1 MLIHHENIQRCFKQN
16 LAWATRIDIAS
27 AWATSN
33 AGLRA
38 LQNNRTKPLRIRAVI
53 GLSGNSTDPATLAT
67 LADIGKLRIT
77 DESRLFHPKVYMF
90 HGKGKSIAW
99 VGSANFTSGGFGKNE
114 ELLFEISDTKAV
126 EEWFNQLWKR
136 CGPLDEEILVK
147 YTERY
152 DKWRQSNPT
161 RPSPPPEKDNIEP
174 LKLLENVSDW
184 KSYIDALEQCDSWWQ
199 AGYSWSVLGET
210 HSWSETIQVL
220 HDILMRKDWNTMSE
234 FDKKRLL
241 GLTSNQGGWGL
252 LGRMRAPAISSVFG
266 HNSEKIKRLI
276 QSVTEFTDSDFP
288 HKAVKAYE
296 KLLKYKG
303 IGPGI
308 ATRLL
313 TLARPDRFVSL
324 NDASKKGLAD
334 SFGLAPSTLRNPKN
348 YGHLLEVIYSQDWY
362 RETDPETE
370 STIWWMRAALLDC
383 FVYEA

>member
-1 MLIHHENIQRCFKQN
+1 MLINHENIQRCFKKN
-16 LAWATRIDIAS
+16 IAWATGIDIAS

-53 GLSGNSTDPATLAT
+53 GLSGYSTDPATLAT
-67 LADIGKLRIT
+67 LVDIGKLRIT
-77 DESRLFHPKVYMF
+77 DESRLFHPKVYLF

-114 ELLFEISDTKAV
+114 ELLFEISNTKTV
-126 EEWFNQLWKR
+126 EAWFNQLWKR

-147 YTERY
+147 YAERH
-152 DKWRQSNPT
+152 DEWRQLNPP
-161 RPSPPPEKDNIEP
+161 RPPPSPEKDDIEP

-199 AGYSWSVLGET
+199 AGHPWSVLGET

-220 HDILMRKDWNTMSE
+220 HDILMRKDWHTMSE
-234 FDKKRLL
+234 YDKKRLL
-241 GLTSNQGGWGL
+241 GLTISQGCWGL

-276 QSVTEFTDSDFP
+276 QSVAEFTDSDFP

-296 KLLKYKG
+296 KLLKYEG

-313 TLARPDRFVSL
+313 TLAKPDRFVSL

-334 SFGLAPSTLRNPKN
+334 SFGLAPSTMSYPKN

-383 FVYEA
+383 FVYKA